1 MRNSL
6 AARTLISTPRAG
18 ASLTKASIERTTPL
32 ICGSQASVMIRMRVN
47 GNAGTV
53 MLGGI
58 WTTRDCKGGLATC
71 SPGHRHHGE
80 DIQLFSTSFTAL
92 AGEEVS
98 FREAAILIFPPR
110 TGWLAWASRN
120 FAVVILNG
128 RPPLRQQT

>member
-98 FREAAILIFPPR
+98 FREAAISTFVAHWV
-110 TGWLAWASRN
+110 TGRATTSLPS
-120 FAVVILNG
+120 
-128 RPPLRQQT
+128 